1 MFFLYSRCIRDQKN
15 KRLTQ
20 NYHYTIS
27 SPDAKESGKQEMV
40 SYLSFG
46 AYIPTLFIDQLTK
59 LHVFVADSDGWLD
72 E

>member
-1 MFFLYSRCIRDQKN
+1 VYN

-20 NYHYTIS
+20 AYLYTIS

-40 SYLSFG
+40 YLSFG
-46 AYIPTLFIDQLTK
+46 AYNRTLFIDQLTK
-59 LHVFVADSDGWLD
+59 LHVFVADSDEWLD